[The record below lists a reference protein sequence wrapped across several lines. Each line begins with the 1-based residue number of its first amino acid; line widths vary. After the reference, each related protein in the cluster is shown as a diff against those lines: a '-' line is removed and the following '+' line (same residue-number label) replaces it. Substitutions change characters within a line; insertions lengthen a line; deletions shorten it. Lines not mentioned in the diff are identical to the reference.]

1 MAAEIALAVKNTT
14 RACELAQQAIPANTT
29 DYRDDLWLAGIEES
43 AGRLAEARVR
53 LHKAVEHG
61 RNIPDTW
68 AALAQFVARTESPA
82 KADEILQK
90 ARQKLP
96 PERVPLALGRCYE
109 AMGQWDRAEEQYQA
123 LLSAH
128 GDDLSAHHTLAD
140 FYLRT
145 DQQHKAEPH
154 LRCLINSGSLAP
166 IEQATWARRQLALVL
181 SAGNEPDQ
189 FAEALQLIN
198 ANMSSDGG
206 TTSDARVR
214 AFVLGTQTGRRREA
228 IRYLE
233 ESLRRQ
239 PLTLDEQ
246 CRLAQ
251 LYELG
256 GERGKAREQFIAL
269 VAVEKPKLPHIALF
283 TRFLAKQGDLKEAV
297 RWLAR
302 LEQLDAN
309 GQATIETKAFVLER
323 QKSRDK

>member
-1 MAAEIALAVKNTT
+1 
-14 RACELAQQAIPANTT
+14 
-29 DYRDDLWLAGIEES
+29 
-43 AGRLAEARVR
+43 
-53 LHKAVEHG
+53 
-61 RNIPDTW
+61 
-68 AALAQFVARTESPA
+68 
-82 KADEILQK
+82 
-90 ARQKLP
+90 
-96 PERVPLALGRCYE
+96 
-109 AMGQWDRAEEQYQA
+109 
-123 LLSAH
+123 
-128 GDDLSAHHTLAD
+128 
-140 FYLRT
+140 
-145 DQQHKAEPH
+145 
-154 LRCLINSGSLAP
+154 
-166 IEQATWARRQLALVL
+166 
-181 SAGNEPDQ
+181 
-189 FAEALQLIN
+189 
-198 ANMSSDGG
+198 MSSDGG

-251 LYELG
+251 LYELA

-283 TRFLAKQGDLKEAV
+283 TRFLAKQGDLKEAI